1 MQYKIRYRP
10 IEALGP
16 TGWNLLVDENA
27 KFAPPAEKYAVMAEQ
42 FIETR

>member
-16 TGWNLLVDENA
+16 TGWSLLIDENA

-42 FIETR
+42 LVETR